1 MPTRPLE
8 EDPEWSLFLPFD
20 SLEFSFVGGSIGV
33 TRPIPE
39 EVSARSVGGGTSATS
54 EQSVESHT
62 LPPSQ
67 PPTRLAKFYEI
78 AQPTLE
84 MVLPVIER
92 VTKVR
97 RVVLGQSKRKPEVLF
112 VDRPLAEKPAALQAT
127 SSPVD
132 DLRLADQMVRL
143 ALVGKPRSYSYW
155 FFQFFV
161 ASDVNR
167 VLGRGGDSGAEDGER
182 AGAVV
187 ENDMILHKIENMTGT
202 RILVAPYDSASWR
215 RCFMLLG
222 EEELI
227 TRALTLLSGAIA
239 QGMAPTRE
247 NVRQMMATLRHGDD
261 NVHGVYDDP
270 LLERDARLEEIREE
284 LLETYK
290 LRMVEMLVR
299 TIGLSKSASVWKG
312 GEGLPFAL
320 TRANPPTYTHKPT
333 PFFFLAG
340 RELPV
345 PRAGALRVQDGG
357 AAP

>member
-33 TRPIPE
+33 TRPVPE
-39 EVSARSVGGGTSATS
+39 EVSARGVGGGTSATS

-62 LPPSQ
+62 LPPSR
-67 PPTRLAKFYEI
+67 PPTRLAQFYEI

-112 VDRPLAEKPAALQAT
+112 VDRPLAEKPTALQAA

-167 VLGRGGDSGAEDGER
+167 VLGRGGDSRAEDGER

-261 NVHGVYDDP
+261 DVHGVYDDP

-299 TIGLSKSASVWKG
+299 TIGLSKSAPVWKG

-320 TRANPPTYTHKPT
+320 TRVSPPTYTHKPT
-333 PFFFLAG
+333 PFFLAG

-345 PRAGALRVQDGG
+345 PCAGALRVQDGG